1 MRLSGLTSSCLMADS
16 RSRMAS
22 RSTSC
27 SICRKS
33 AVLEDLQHRQG
44 GHTEVNTDR
53 WSYRGQHRQVV
64 IQRSKQ
70 TGGHTEVQTDRWSYR
85 GQHRQMVIQRSTQTG
100 GHTEVNTDR
109 WSYRGQH
116 RQVVI
121 QRSKQTGGH
130 AEVNTD
136 RWSYMGYNT
145 DRIPYKGGIMLVTV
159 ALHYRWEHKI
169 FLK

>member
-1 MRLSGLTSSCLMADS
+1 MWRSILLNCKFQRFKLRIIQHGQEIKYTYLDHSVLTDMRLLSLTSSCLMADS

-33 AVLEDLQHRQG
+33 AVLEDLQHRQ
-44 GHTEVNTDR
+44 V
-53 WSYRGQHRQVV
+53 
-64 IQRSKQ
+64 
-70 TGGHTEVQTDRWSYR
+70 
-85 GQHRQMVIQRSTQTG
+85 VIQRSTQTG

-121 QRSKQTGGH
+121 QRSTQTRCHTRSITQTGSRTG
-130 AEVNTD
+130 V
-136 RWSYMGYNT
+136 
-145 DRIPYKGGIMLVTV
+145 V
-159 ALHYRWEHKI
+159 
-169 FLK
+169 

>member
-1 MRLSGLTSSCLMADS
+1 MLNCKFQRFKLRIIQHGQEIKYTYLDHSVFTDMRLSGLTSSCLMADS

-64 IQRSKQ
+64 R
-70 TGGHTEVQTDRWSYR
+70 
-85 GQHRQMVIQRSTQTG
+85 
-100 GHTEVNTDR
+100 
-109 WSYRGQH
+109 
-116 RQVVI
+116 